1 MNTILER
8 IAQLTAEKIQQEES
22 DFDVRESNLIQLVRA
37 NYENWIKLFEVLKLK
52 KIGCYDY
59 LVELLASP
67 EIGIHTTNAAL
78 RKAFSR
84 VRADRG
90 ERVFKQDGVARANQ
104 HWDNKAGRGKGV
116 TLASHSV
123 PQKIERARYSLR
135 EVVPAS
141 TTKGVRSEAIR
152 PAASEGAS
160 HMVAQA
166 FKLSWSLDGPT
177 PVFQGVELPRGKL
190 VSLLALI
197 AEQVSAVVDYGSAED
212 CRSAKQFLLGFMK
225 KNGYDAVVSPTGT
238 VDVES
243 SMWPPAAISILNHL
257 ESGIPGTE

>member
-37 NYENWIKLFEVLKLK
+37 NYEEWIKLFEVLKLK

-104 HWDNKAGRGKGV
+104 HWDNKSRVGKSV
-116 TLASHSV
+116 TPAS
-123 PQKIERARYSLR
+123 QKIERARYSLR
-135 EVVPAS
+135 EEVPAS
-141 TTKGVRSEAIR
+141 TTKVVRSEAIR
-152 PAASEGAS
+152 PAASEGAT
-160 HMVAQA
+160 HTVGEA
-166 FKLSWSLDGPT
+166 FRLSWSLDGQT

-197 AEQVSAVVDYGSAED
+197 AEQVAAVVDYGSAED

-225 KNGYDAVVSPTGT
+225 KNGYDAVVSPTGA

-257 ESGIPGTE
+257 ESGIPGSE